1 MRSIS
6 RDTSW
11 THALAVRRA
20 QEHFLHIRQGHDAG
34 KVDLDRF
41 FLQVSEFLFWV
52 CIADEGFKL
61 VLQGDVSPNGLSYP
75 ALRSTSIDG
84 QHVMAARWARNKI
97 THCLARPVVDDA
109 GRLDEFVLN
118 ESTLGPDL
126 RWLASEAAIK
136 DAVEAEQHPGGRL
149 EYDEHFANRL
159 VYSTLLPCYRW
170 ISEVRYVYHDAEYAA
185 NWFRHQG
192 RPSD

>member
-34 KVDLDRF
+34 EVDLDRF

-61 VLQGDVSPNGLSYP
+61 VLQGDVSPDGLSYP
-75 ALRSTSIDG
+75 DLRSTSIDG

-97 THCLARPVVDDA
+97 TLASPA
-109 GRLDEFVLN
+109 PLLT
-118 ESTLGPDL
+118 TLGD
-126 RWLASEAAIK
+126 
-136 DAVEAEQHPGGRL
+136 
-149 EYDEHFANRL
+149 
-159 VYSTLLPCYRW
+159 ST
-170 ISEVRYVYHDAEYAA
+170 S
-185 NWFRHQG
+185 
-192 RPSD
+192 SS

>member
-34 KVDLDRF
+34 EVDLDRF

-61 VLQGDVSPNGLSYP
+61 VALGQGDDYEQVDEIELSEF
-75 ALRSTSIDG
+75 
-84 QHVMAARWARNKI
+84 
-97 THCLARPVVDDA
+97 LA
-109 GRLDEFVLN
+109 
-118 ESTLGPDL
+118 DL
-126 RWLASEAAIK
+126 ENTY
-136 DAVEAEQHPGGRL
+136 E
-149 EYDEHFANRL
+149 
-159 VYSTLLPCYRW
+159 
-170 ISEVRYVYHDAEYAA
+170 
-185 NWFRHQG
+185 
-192 RPSD
+192 